1 MAFAIQ
7 AWWDE
12 RQDRQVIESAL
23 RSMYDDFGKNVSI
36 IDAVLQ
42 VHREIKDA
50 SEFVM
55 AHTGPE
61 PIKYVDNSKL
71 AQSILILTY
80 RPILRPVTGSLD
92 SLINSGRWKLLE
104 SGELQAKLAQWPTQ
118 VGRVNFREFQG
129 EATVTERLV
138 PRIWQLTPIRSI
150 DVFDPRFEHIGE
162 SRFAS
167 DYNLLLAD
175 LYFESAV
182 DERWWDADEC
192 IRNLNELSALTKKIL
207 GLIQQELDS

>member
-1 MAFAIQ
+1 MPQSKYWNLAGQSVAIVASILMAFAIQ

-61 PIKYVDNSKL
+61 PIKDVDNSKL
-71 AQSILILTY
+71 AQSILKLTY

-92 SLINSGRWKLLE
+92 SLINSGRWELLE
-104 SGELQAKLAQWPTQ
+104 RGELLSQTCTMAHT
-118 VGRVNFREFQG
+118 G
-129 EATVTERLV
+129 
-138 PRIWQLTPIRSI
+138 WQS
-150 DVFDPRFEHIGE
+150 
-162 SRFAS
+162 
-167 DYNLLLAD
+167 
-175 LYFESAV
+175 
-182 DERWWDADEC
+182 
-192 IRNLNELSALTKKIL
+192 
-207 GLIQQELDS
+207 